1 MQNKTVSFLCKA
13 SVAACKIHFFVV
25 VKFGILQ
32 LDKKMP
38 IINAGRSKDF
48 AHYGLK
54 SIINILVF

>member
-1 MQNKTVSFLCKA
+1 M
-13 SVAACKIHFFVV
+13 AACKIHFFVV